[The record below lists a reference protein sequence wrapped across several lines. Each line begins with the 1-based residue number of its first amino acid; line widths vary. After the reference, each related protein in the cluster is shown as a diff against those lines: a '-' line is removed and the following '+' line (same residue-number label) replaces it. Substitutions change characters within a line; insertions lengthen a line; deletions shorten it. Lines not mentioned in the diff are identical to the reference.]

1 MIFGIWTR
9 RMNTCPPSADSD
21 YCQVLD
27 YCLQISVVLKAM
39 LSNTTLCLSFFI
51 IRWAR
56 ASSSGSSYSCLL
68 VRSSS
73 SCSNNC
79 KKQKQMCFSKVL
91 KKSWKSVDRLN
102 KRDNSPCYVLFP
114 LRRSSRHCCSPKS
127 RGFVRKEKKMVNI
140 WAREAIS
147 WVGAAKQINLL

>member
-79 KKQKQMCFSKVL
+79 KKTKQVFQQSPKKKL
-91 KKSWKSVDRLN
+91 KKCGQILK

-140 WAREAIS
+140 WAREASS